1 MKTTVFLRPYILLLA
16 VLSALVLSDAA
27 FAHQPFFEDPDT
39 TPNSPMSVS
48 DPEISTA
55 LYSTL
60 ESPGDVDYFS
70 FEVSARQ
77 TIEIGITIPQIEG
90 QQQFA
95 PTIGVIAAGLDREL
109 VSELPSDAIELVSE
123 QKGAELLEAVEA
135 TIFFEPFSRTA
146 YWRRQRRRIT
156 FPSAGEA
163 VVVVWH
169 PQESVGR
176 YTLVVG
182 QREVLGGDPAF
193 ARKLRDYWTPV
204 VVPPAAEDTDVADSP
219 ATDPTQ
225 VPPVL
230 RSEATESDPS
240 TPQCSWLMRL
250 LAYLLGEGE
259 RCQ

>member
-1 MKTTVFLRPYILLLA
+1 MKTVSAPKTCVLSLALLLA
-16 VLSALVLSDAA
+16 LFISDAA
-27 FAHQPFFEDPDT
+27 FAHQPFFEDADT
-39 TPNSPMSVS
+39 TASTPMLVT

-55 LYSTL
+55 LYATL
-60 ESPGDVDYFS
+60 DRPGDIDYFR

-90 QQQFA
+90 QRQFA
-95 PTIGVIAAGLDREL
+95 PTIGVIATGLGREG
-109 VSELPSDAIELVSE
+109 VSELPADSLELLSDQI
-123 QKGAELLEAVEA
+123 GAETIEVVEA

-146 YWRRQRRRIT
+146 YWQRQRRRIT
-156 FPSAGEA
+156 FPSDGDA

-204 VVPPAAEDTDVADSP
+204 VLPQAADSDTTQLNETGAAQSQP
-219 ATDPTQ
+219 TPDPIA
-225 VPPVL
+225 
-230 RSEATESDPS
+230 SEADPS
-240 TPQCSWLMRL
+240 TPSCSWLMRL
-250 LAYLLGEGE
+250 LASLLGASD
-259 RCQ
+259 RCP